1 VSETTDVTEVAG
13 AGGSTAPRRPPRG
26 ARLASAALL
35 IAVLTVAARLAGFA
49 RTLVFVHLVGDR
61 DLGAVY
67 QSANTVPNII
77 FEIVAGGALASLVV
91 PMLAGAV
98 SRGDR
103 PAVAAT
109 TSALLTWVLTLL
121 VPVAVVVAVAAEPI
135 VRLLDP
141 AAGPRAVT
149 VGADMLRV
157 FAPQLPLYGVGIVL
171 TGVLQAHRR
180 FAWPVL
186 APLLSSVTVMAAYA
200 SFAVVAGRRPDVG
213 HVNGVGIAVLSVG
226 TTLGVVVLSL
236 CLLVPLRRLGL
247 LGLRP
252 TYTFTAESAGTVR
265 RLAAAGA
272 VTVAA
277 QQLTVGLTIVLAN
290 RGHTGTLVQFT
301 LAQTVYLLPW
311 AVLALPI
318 ATSAYP
324 ALAEAAAR
332 DDRDTYAATLA
343 GATRGLVLLGCLG
356 AAALATLAPPLA
368 WTLASTTASPARV
381 AAGIAGLAPGLLG
394 YALFAL
400 LSRALYARGD
410 TRHAAAATVI
420 GWAGVALASLGLSAA
435 LPGAHRV
442 TALALANS
450 AGMLLLGALL
460 IVLVARRAGPTA
472 FAGLTRTL
480 GAAVVAAA
488 VACGAGI
495 GVRRLL
501 WGDATPGVAGA
512 LGQGMLSGAV
522 VAVAFLGA
530 AYVLDPRDVRPL
542 LVGLVRKA
550 ARVAGHRRAA
560 PRAAEPE
567 AAEPEAAERSERE
580 TQ

>member
-1 VSETTDVTEVAG
+1 VTETTDVTQAT
-13 AGGSTAPRRPPRG
+13 GGSAAPPPRRA
-26 ARLASAALL
+26 ARLVGAALL

-49 RTLVFVHLVGDR
+49 RTVVFVQAVGATN
-61 DLGAVY
+61 LGDIY

-109 TSALLTWVLTLL
+109 ASALLTWVLTLL
-121 VPVAVVVAVAAEPI
+121 VPFAVVVAVAAEPI

-141 AAGPRAVT
+141 TADPRAVA

-186 APLLSSVTVMAAYA
+186 APLLSSITVIGAYA
-200 SFAVVAGRRPDVG
+200 SFALVVGRRPDVA
-213 HVNGVGIAVLSVG
+213 HVSGTGIALLSVG
-226 TTLGVVVLSL
+226 TTLGVAVLSL
-236 CLLVPLRRLGL
+236 SLLIPLRSLGL
-247 LGLRP
+247 RLRP
-252 TYTFTAESAGTVR
+252 TYAFTQASAGTVR

-277 QQLTVGLTIVLAN
+277 QQLAVGLTIVLAN
-290 RGHTGTLVQFT
+290 GGPGGTLVQFT

-324 ALAEAAAR
+324 ALSEAAAT

-356 AAALATLAPPLA
+356 AAALAALAPPLGWA
-368 WTLASTTASPARV
+368 LASTSSPARV
-381 AAGIAGLAPGLLG
+381 AAGIAGLAPGLVG

-410 TRHAAAATVI
+410 TRHAAAATVV
-420 GWAGVALASLGLSAA
+420 GWAVVALASLGLSAA
-435 LPGAHRV
+435 LPGADRV
-442 TALALANS
+442 TALAVANS

-460 IVLVARRAGPTA
+460 LILVARRAGRAA
-472 FAGLTRTL
+472 FDGLARTL
-480 GAAVVAAA
+480 GAAVVAGL
-488 VACGAGI
+488 VACGAGV
-495 GVRRLL
+495 GARLLL
-501 WGDATPGVAGA
+501 WGGATPGVAGA

-522 VAVAFLGA
+522 VAAAFFGV

-542 LVGLVRKA
+542 LAGLTR
-550 ARVAGHRRAA
+550 RVARIAGRRRATVSPA
-560 PRAAEPE
+560 TGTQHGRSEE
-567 AAEPEAAERSERE
+567 VSERSGRE
-580 TQ
+580 TP

>member
-1 VSETTDVTEVAG
+1 VRETTDVTEVTSANG
-13 AGGSTAPRRPPRG
+13 APAPGRVPRA

-49 RTLVFVHLVGDR
+49 RTLVFVHAVGDR
-61 DLGAVY
+61 DLGDIY

-91 PMLAGAV
+91 PMLAGPL

-103 PAVAAT
+103 PATSAT
-109 TSALLTWVLTLL
+109 VSALLTWVLTLL
-121 VPVAVVVAVAAEPI
+121 IPVAAVVALAAEPI
-135 VRLLDP
+135 VALLDP
-141 AAGPRAVT
+141 GADARAVAA
-149 VGADMLRV
+149 GADMLRV

-186 APLLSSVTVMAAYA
+186 APLLSSVTVMGAYA
-200 SFAVVAGRRPDVG
+200 CFAVVAGRRPDVA
-213 HVNGVGIAVLSVG
+213 HVSGTGIAVLSVG

-236 CLLVPLRRLGL
+236 CLLIPLRSLGL
-247 LGLRP
+247 RLRP
-252 TYTFTAESAGTVR
+252 TYSFAQESATAVR

-277 QQLTVGLTIVLAN
+277 QQFTVALTIVLAN
-290 RGHTGTLVQFT
+290 GGLSGTLVQLT

-324 ALAEAAAR
+324 ALAEAAAG
-332 DDRDTYAATLA
+332 DDRDAFAATLA

-356 AAALATLAPPLA
+356 AAALAATAQPLA
-368 WTLASTTASPARV
+368 WALASTTESPARV
-381 AAGIAGLAPGLLG
+381 AAGIAALAPGLLG

-410 TRHAAAATVI
+410 TRHAAVATVV
-420 GWAGVALASLGLSAA
+420 GWAGVAVASLGLSAV
-435 LPGAHRV
+435 LPGADRV

-460 IVLVARRAGPTA
+460 LALVARRAGRAA
-472 FAGLTRTL
+472 FDGLTRTL
-480 GAAVVAAA
+480 CAA
-488 VACGAGI
+488 VAAGLVACAAGI
-495 GVRRLL
+495 GVRRLV

-512 LGQGMLSGAV
+512 VGQGMLSGAV
-522 VAVAFLGA
+522 VAAAFLGV

-542 LVGLVRKA
+542 FAGL
-550 ARVAGHRRAA
+550 ARRLAHLAGRARR
-560 PRAAEPE
+560 
-567 AAEPEAAERSERE
+567 
-580 TQ
+580 

>member
-1 VSETTDVTEVAG
+1 MDA
-13 AGGSTAPRRPPRG
+13 APGRGPR
-26 ARLASAALL
+26 ATRLAGAALL

-49 RTLVFVHLVGDR
+49 RTLVFVHAVGDR
-61 DLGAVY
+61 DLGDIY

-77 FEIVAGGALASLVV
+77 YEIVAGGALASLVV

-98 SRGDR
+98 ARGDR
-103 PAVAAT
+103 RAVGAT
-109 TSALLTWVLTLL
+109 TSALLTWVLTIL
-121 VPVAVVVAVAAEPI
+121 VPMAVLVGFAATPI
-135 VRLLDP
+135 VHLLDP
-141 AAGPRAVT
+141 HADVRVAA

-186 APLLSSVTVMAAYA
+186 APLLSSVTVMGAYA
-200 SFAVVAGRRPDVG
+200 CFAVVAGSRPDVV
-213 HVNGVGIAVLSVG
+213 HVSATGIAVLSVG

-236 CLLVPLRRLGL
+236 SLLIPLRGLRLR
-247 LGLRP
+247 LRP
-252 TYTFTAESAGTVR
+252 TYSFAHASATQVR

-277 QQLTVGLTIVLAN
+277 QQLTVALTIVLAN
-290 RGHTGTLVQFT
+290 GGTEGTLVQFT

-332 DDRDTYAATLA
+332 DDRRAYGATLA
-343 GATRGLVLLGCLG
+343 GATRAVVLLSCLG
-356 AAALATLAPPLA
+356 AAALAAAAPPLA
-368 WTLASTTASPARV
+368 WTLARHTLSPAHV

-394 YALFAL
+394 YGLFAL

-410 TRHAAAATVI
+410 TPHAAAATAV
-420 GWAGVALASLGLSAA
+420 GWAGVAAASLALSAA
-435 LPGAHRV
+435 LPGTGRV
-442 TALALANS
+442 AALAVANS

-460 IVLVARRAGPTA
+460 LVLVARRAGREA
-472 FAGLTRTL
+472 VAGLARTL
-480 GAAVVAAA
+480 CVAVVAGVVAAA
-488 VACGAGI
+488 AGVVA
-495 GVRRLL
+495 RRLV

-512 LGQGMLSGAV
+512 VGQGMLSGAV
-522 VAVAFLGA
+522 VVAAFLGM
-530 AYVLDPRDVRPL
+530 AYALDRRDVRPL
-542 LVGLVRKA
+542 LARSAGRV
-550 ARVAGHRRAA
+550 ARVAGRVPRHRTSR
-560 PRAAEPE
+560 PVDR
-567 AAEPEAAERSERE
+567 
-580 TQ
+580 

>member
-1 VSETTDVTEVAG
+1 MTETTDVAA
-13 AGGSTAPRRPPRG
+13 AGGTAPGRR
-26 ARLASAALL
+26 AAKLAGAALL

-61 DLGAVY
+61 DLGAIY

-91 PMLAGAV
+91 PMLAGAIA
-98 SRGDR
+98 RGDR

-121 VPVAVVVAVAAEPI
+121 APVAVVVAVAAEPV

-141 AAGPRAVT
+141 GADARTVA

-186 APLLSSVTVMAAYA
+186 APLLSSVTVMTAYA
-200 SFAVVAGRRPDVG
+200 GFAVVAGRRPDIAHVG
-213 HVNGVGIAVLSVG
+213 GVGIAVLSVG

-236 CLLVPLRRLGL
+236 CLLVPLRRLRL
-247 LGLRP
+247 RLRP
-252 TYTFTAESAGTVR
+252 TYAFSAQAAGTVR

-277 QQLTVGLTIVLAN
+277 QQLTAGLTIVLAN
-290 RGHTGTLVQFT
+290 AGDTGTLVQLT

-311 AVLALPI
+311 SVLAVPI

-332 DDRDTYAATLA
+332 DDPDTYAATLA

-356 AAALATLAPPLA
+356 AAALAALAPPLA
-368 WTLASTTASPARV
+368 WTLASTTSSPARV
-381 AAGIAGLAPGLLG
+381 AAGIAALAPGLLG

-410 TRHAAAATVI
+410 TRHAAAATVV
-420 GWAGVALASLGLSAA
+420 GWAAVALVSVGLAVA
-435 LPGAHRV
+435 LPGGQRL

-460 IVLVARRAGPTA
+460 IILVARRAGRAA
-472 FAGLTRTL
+472 FDGLTRTL
-480 GAAVVAAA
+480 VAAVIAA
-488 VACGAGI
+488 VIACAAGV

-522 VAVAFLGA
+522 VAAAFLGV

-542 LVGLVRKA
+542 LARLVRTA
-550 ARVAGHRRAA
+550 ARMVGRGRAT
-560 PRAAEPE
+560 
-567 AAEPEAAERSERE
+567 RE
-580 TQ
+580 VRE